1 MCAANEGGQG
11 GHTIGLLAHAWEI
24 LVARAREG
32 RTITY
37 GEMATAMLLSPQSA
51 QFTDTLNELSRS
63 ENAAGRGLLSVLVI
77 RQREGTPGI
86 GFFRLARELGHQF
99 DDEEQF
105 FREEVERV
113 TAHWQE
119 RPEQPTDTQASSD
132 EAESSDDSQ
141 GDSDY
146 QPMDLDEN
154 EEDDA
159 MLEEDRASPIYRI
172 THGVVEAGGGVK
184 DGAAQV
190 SSQLAMQS
198 RKLWKVARVPQ
209 RGRQAARSISGF
221 IARRRRRGSDD
232 S

>member
-1 MCAANEGGQG
+1 MCAATQGGQG
-11 GHTIGLLAHAWEI
+11 DGLLAQAREI

-51 QFTDTLNELSRS
+51 QFTDTLDELSRS

-113 TAHWQE
+113 TARWQE
-119 RPEQPTDTQASSD
+119 RPEQPTDTEASSD
-132 EAESSDDSQ
+132 EAESTDGSQ
-141 GDSDY
+141 EDSDY
-146 QPMDLDEN
+146 EPMDLDEN
-154 EEDDA
+154 EGDDA
-159 MLEEDRASPIYRI
+159 MLEEEKVSPIHRI
-172 THGVVEAGGGVK
+172 AHGVAEAGGGVK

-198 RKLWKVARVPQ
+198 RKLWRVARVPQ

-221 IARRRRRGSDD
+221 IARRRRRGSDN